1 MSRWGKAS
9 ACRRLRGMY
18 CARALRDERTT
29 RRISKGVRR
38 EIEGRVNRDVR
49 RWDMMSHERGPVR
62 TGTDEART
70 DEIRRRTDVS

>member
-1 MSRWGKAS
+1 METDISVTLGKGLGMSS
-9 ACRRLRGMY
+9 A
-18 CARALRDERTT
+18 ARDVL
-29 RRISKGVRR
+29 ISKGVRR